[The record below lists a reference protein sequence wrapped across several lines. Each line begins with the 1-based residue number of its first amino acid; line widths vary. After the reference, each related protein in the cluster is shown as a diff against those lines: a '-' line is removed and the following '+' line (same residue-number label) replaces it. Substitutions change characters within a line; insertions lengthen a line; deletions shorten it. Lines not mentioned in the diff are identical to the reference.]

1 MMIKLII
8 WKGILFFKGKI
19 NKEINKILKKLL
31 KKVKNGFKIKKN
43 LREKKFFNNDR
54 VKKQNMIR
62 NIQEEKEITLECSD
76 DLKIIMF

>member
-1 MMIKLII
+1 MKRYFI
-8 WKGILFFKGKI
+8 FKGKI

-43 LREKKFFNNDR
+43 LREKKFFNNNR

-62 NIQEEKEITLECSD
+62 NIQEEKEITSECSD
-76 DLKIIMF
+76 DLKIVMF